1 LGFANLRDQPKIHRG
16 GGKEERGKWWV
27 PGAVKNVARDHEQI
41 LSGDPRMDA
50 PVRGHDHYE
59 EDNEGEGIEEH
70 GWPAI
75 AYLRRQD
82 DFEYFVVRFVRADGK
97 QEVYW

>member
-1 LGFANLRDQPKIHRG
+1 M
-16 GGKEERGKWWV
+16 
-27 PGAVKNVARDHEQI
+27 PGTDT
-41 LSGDPRMDA
+41 
-50 PVRGHDHYE
+50 PVQRHYDRE

-70 GWPAI
+70 AI

-82 DFEYFVVRFVRADGK
+82 DCEYFVVRFLRADGK